1 MKYENE
7 IETAGWKPA
16 GRPRR
21 SGDRR
26 ASEMTTEEKADT
38 RRFHVGEVYIATPAL
53 EGLPRKLGVVIGKEG
68 ASLQVA
74 FVDELVAARAQ
85 VLDGR
90 DFATLETRTG
100 RYNISARVKA
110 EAKDAAIVNDI
121 LREREKAE
129 GTSAIKTDD

>member
-1 MKYENE
+1 M
-7 IETAGWKPA
+7 
-16 GRPRR
+16 
-21 SGDRR
+21 
-26 ASEMTTEEKADT
+26 
-38 RRFHVGEVYIATPAL
+38 GEVYIATPAL